1 MKEPKQ
7 EKREYHFV
15 SDKVSSYLYH
25 RLENN

>member
-15 SDKVSSYLYH
+15 SDKVSSHLYR
-25 RLENN
+25 RLESN